1 MLKLPSAD
9 FVPKSSFLKFSMD
22 PKRLGLIAGN
32 GKFPILFAQKAKS
45 QDIKVITAGVKG
57 DTSWKVRFFS
67 DKFKLFKAGDLKKIF
82 LYFKE
87 NGITDVLMAG
97 QVNPKHLFDTRLSMD
112 EDFKRV
118 FQTLKDRKADTIF
131 LAIAEKLKEQG
142 FKLIDSTFLLKDCLA
157 LKGTLTKRGPTLNEL
172 EDIEFGRDI
181 AKAMGA
187 IDVGQTVVIK
197 DKAIVAI
204 EAMEG
209 TDKAILRGGKIAQK
223 NAVVVKMSKPNQDFR
238 FDVPVVGPKTIRNMV
253 KAHASCLAV
262 ETGKTIMIDQEV
274 VVKLANKNNVSI
286 LGI

>member
-1 MLKLPSAD
+1 ME
-9 FVPKSSFLKFSMD
+9 

-45 QDIKVITAGVKG
+45 QDIKVITVGVKG

-87 NGITDVLMAG
+87 NGVTDVLMAG